1 MDLRSGFWQIPMHP
15 NDAQL
20 TAFTIPRKGQLEYQ
34 LFEEIFGMNWDED
47 VQLNIDPE
55 VKITEFNYEEF
66 IPAEIL

>member
-1 MDLRSGFWQIPMHP
+1 MLALPFYMNKRKELPE
-15 NDAQL
+15 
-20 TAFTIPRKGQLEYQ
+20 PRKGQLEYQ
-34 LFEEIFGMNWDED
+34 LFEEIFCMNWDED

>member
-1 MDLRSGFWQIPMHP
+1 MLALPFYMNKRKELPE
-15 NDAQL
+15 
-20 TAFTIPRKGQLEYQ
+20 PRKGQLEYQ

-47 VQLNIDPE
+47 VQMNIDTQ

>member
-1 MDLRSGFWQIPMHP
+1 MLALPFYMNKRKELPE
-15 NDAQL
+15 
-20 TAFTIPRKGQLEYQ
+20 PRKGQLEYQ
-34 LFEEIFGMNWDED
+34 LFEDIFGMNWDED

>member
-1 MDLRSGFWQIPMHP
+1 MLALPFYMNKRKELPE
-15 NDAQL
+15 
-20 TAFTIPRKGQLEYQ
+20 PRKGQLESQ

-47 VQLNIDPE
+47 VQMNIDTE

>member
-1 MDLRSGFWQIPMHP
+1 MLALPFYMNKRKELPE
-15 NDAQL
+15 
-20 TAFTIPRKGQLEYQ
+20 PRKGQLECQ

-47 VQLNIDPE
+47 VQMNIDTE

>member
-1 MDLRSGFWQIPMHP
+1 MLALPFYMNKRKELPE
-15 NDAQL
+15 
-20 TAFTIPRKGQLEYQ
+20 PRKGQLEYQ
-34 LFEEIFGMNWDED
+34 IFEEIFGMNWDED

>member
-1 MDLRSGFWQIPMHP
+1 MLALPFYMNKRKELPE
-15 NDAQL
+15 
-20 TAFTIPRKGQLEYQ
+20 PRKGQLEYQ

>member
-1 MDLRSGFWQIPMHP
+1 MLALPFYMNKRKELPE
-15 NDAQL
+15 
-20 TAFTIPRKGQLEYQ
+20 PRKGQLEYK

>member
-1 MDLRSGFWQIPMHP
+1 MLALPFYMNKRKELPE
-15 NDAQL
+15 
-20 TAFTIPRKGQLEYQ
+20 PRKGQLEYQ

-47 VQLNIDPE
+47 VQMNIDTE